1 MSDYEHKEM
10 KGSLFKNEKKE
21 QAKQPDYKGSCK
33 INGEIYRISAWI
45 NKAQKSGKT
54 YFAFSFQSEEEV
66 AKFKGSVNPISP
78 KTDEDLPF

>member
-10 KGSLFKNEKKE
+10 KRSLFKNEKKE
-21 QAKQPDYKGSCK
+21 NAKQPDYKGSCK
-33 INGEIYRISAWI
+33 INGSVYQISAWI

-66 AKFKGSVNPISP
+66 AKFRGSKNPISV